1 MASKLRV
8 NQIEPVNGIP
18 AGGGGGIIQIV
29 RAQSTTGNQTP
40 GSSDE
45 TSYTDVTPTCTITP
59 TSTSSKILIV
69 GSVGCIQKSNNHTAI
84 ALTRTSTIIRKWF
97 YYCQTSYSPLHFGG
111 WHLDSPATTSAT
123 TYKYSISSQGT
134 QGDFMWNYLGPSTTE
149 PLRQAEMYLIEVSG

>member
-1 MASKLRV
+1 MTLKTDK
-8 NQIEPVNGIP
+8 IFPKNGLP
-18 AGGGGGIIQIV
+18 AGATGGGIIQVV
-29 RAQSTTGNQTP
+29 RAQSTAANQTP

-59 TSTSSKILIV
+59 QSASNKILIV

-84 ALTRTSTIIRKWF
+84 ALTRTSTLIRKWF
-97 YYCQTSYSPLHFGG
+97 YYSQTSYSPLQFSG

-134 QGDFMWNYLGPSTTE
+134 QADFMWNYQGPAATE
-149 PLRQAEMYLIEVSG
+149 ALRQAEMYLIEIAA